1 MARRNGRQRG
11 QLPTCYYEG
20 YLEKR
25 SFKDKTSRKL
35 WSCLCG
41 NILFFFND
49 KRDVDYVDRLD
60 VSEVITIVDD
70 GSQDRNLDAARFTIT
85 TKQGNVKLTAPNAEA
100 RELWKGYIFSVSKLS
115 VPSSLNLLPG
125 QFHMLKEAVDLEK
138 ERQKKAPQHVITSR
152 SFDSSDADL
161 PSCYHSV
168 SRLEAEL
175 LLEKESKKGN
185 LLLRPG
191 GAGNSF
197 SITTRQED
205 HDGAIF
211 RHYRVSRTHDGG
223 FAIALENPV
232 PCATLQDVVN
242 YLVEKTD
249 RVLIPLIFEEQYEKN
264 IIFIQS
270 NNENGEISVQQALPN
285 IVPPKVVLPN
295 IVPPKVVP
303 PKVVPP
309 KVVPPNIVPPNIV
322 PPKVVPSNI
331 VPSNIVPPKVVP
343 PKVPPSLP
351 PKPVG
356 LKIPTTEEALTPVSE
371 PVNEF
376 GQTNRST
383 EDSALQPLRKTP
395 TIKPPVPAPR
405 KSLSGA
411 PAPSVAS
418 YTNIEQRMRLHTDPF
433 EQTISQ
439 LKLMFEQSAK

>member
-11 QLPTCYYEG
+11 QLPPCYYEG

-25 SFKDKTSRKL
+25 LFKDKTSRKL

-49 KRDVDYVDRLD
+49 KRDVDYVERLD
-60 VSEVITIVDD
+60 VSGVITIVDD

-85 TKQGNVKLTAPNAEA
+85 TKQGNIKLTAPNAEA

-138 ERQKKAPQHVITSR
+138 ERQKKAPQRVITSR

-249 RVLIPLIFEEQYEKN
+249 RVLVPLIFEEQYEKN
-264 IIFIQS
+264 ITFIQS
-270 NNENGEISVQQALPN
+270 DNENGEISVQQALPN
-285 IVPPKVVLPN
+285 IVPPKVVPPN
-295 IVPPKVVP
+295 VVPPKVVR

-309 KVVPPNIVPPNIV
+309 KVVPPNIVPP
-322 PPKVVPSNI
+322 KVV
-331 VPSNIVPPKVVP
+331 PKVVP

-356 LKIPTTEEALTPVSE
+356 LKIPTTEEALTPVSD
-371 PVNEF
+371 PVTKF
-376 GQTNRST
+376 GQTNRIT
-383 EDSALQPLRKTP
+383 EEDSVTALQQLRKTP

-405 KSLSGA
+405 KSLSGVS
-411 PAPSVAS
+411 APSLAS
-418 YTNIEQRMRLHTDPF
+418 YTNTEQRMRLHTDPF
-433 EQTISQ
+433 GETISQ
-439 LKLMFEQSAK
+439 LKLLFEQSAK